1 MYTDKGNVRNKKKD
15 RAGRI
20 AMDVIIGCLVVIV
33 LFSGWKVWNIM
44 NGYHSDQKTYEDIA
58 ETAHAEDTEDGQV
71 IDFGALEA
79 VNPDVVAWLRCEDTV
94 IDYPVVQG
102 SDNEKYLH
110 TLFDGSSGGCGTL
123 FVEAVTEEPFRQFNT
138 IVYGHHMR
146 DGTMFASLED
156 FKDPEFTEEHP
167 EMELITPEGSNH
179 MQIWAFVNQPADSD
193 IYATNFHEEK
203 DREAYIDLIRDKAEY
218 LTDIDDEISADNRI
232 VILST
237 CAYEYKN
244 ARYMLACVMSS

>member
-1 MYTDKGNVRNKKKD
+1 MDTEKRGRENNKKS

-20 AMDVIIGCLVVIV
+20 AMDVIIGCLAVIV
-33 LFSGWKVWNIM
+33 LFSGWKVWTIMHEYHKDQQVYENI
-44 NGYHSDQKTYEDIA
+44 S
-58 ETAHAEDTEDGQV
+58 ETARAGNEADEPG
-71 IDFGALEA
+71 IDFEALKA
-79 VNPDVVAWLRCEDTV
+79 VNPDIVAWLRCEGTV

-203 DREAYIDLIRDKAEY
+203 DREAYINLIRDKAEY